1 MNKFLLKCLMA
12 PAEES
17 GTVDGMPD
25 AGGMELGESEQEF
38 ADLMQE
44 INADGVEEPAKE
56 EAAEPEGA
64 EEGAPAEEGKSE
76 EGKEEDPKPAVEEET
91 PPADPAKPAEEEKP
105 VVEEDPEVAAQ
116 ARQAFLADVEK
127 SFEIS
132 DDDANMLLTEPEKVL
147 PKLGAMVYDRAMQDV
162 AHLLQQQQQQLAQTL
177 PQIITQT
184 QQAASQEDTA
194 RATFLEVNPG
204 LDKVG
209 NLNDLVDA
217 LAPTVM
223 QANPGKSGKELMGII
238 GDMVYPMVGMA
249 RPAATPP
256 EQPAPTKVKPHVPAA
271 PSAPSAVLPSP
282 VPEGEDPI
290 ITELLAMDN

>member
-1 MNKFLLKCLMA
+1 MNKFLLKRLMA
-12 PAEES
+12 AAEES

-25 AGGMELGESEQEF
+25 VGGMELGESEQEF

-44 INADGVEEPAKE
+44 INADGVEEPEPEPEEVEGEAEEGEDTGEEEKTEPDKVEEKE
-56 EAAEPEGA
+56 EAKVEP
-64 EEGAPAEEGKSE
+64 
-76 EGKEEDPKPAVEEET
+76 T
-91 PPADPAKPAEEEKP
+91 PEPAKPAEEESAP
-105 VVEEDPEVAAQ
+105 EVDPEVAAQ
-116 ARQAFLADVEK
+116 ARQDFLADVEK

-162 AHLLQQQQQQLAQTL
+162 AHLVQQQQQQFMQAL
-177 PQIITQT
+177 PQIITHT
-184 QQAASQEDTA
+184 QQAATQEDTA

-204 LDKVG
+204 LDSVG

-238 GDMVYPMVGMA
+238 GNMIYPMVGMA
-249 RPAATPP
+249 RPAAATQ

-271 PSAPSAVLPSP
+271 PSAPSAVLPNA